1 MKKRLFVVLIS
12 LVFSLL
18 LFAQQE
24 TEVHG
29 VVTMMMEDD
38 ITLANMKRKVIEGAK
53 TEAVKMAF
61 GTTVT
66 KDVVMQT
73 TVVDGVERSDFVE
86 RAQEGVRGRWLGET
100 QPTQLSVNYDGESL
114 FFTAEVWGKAREI
127 VQAQTDLVMDV
138 LNRPVVSAKTTT
150 FNSGDNIYIRFK
162 APSSGYLAVYLL
174 EAKQVSC
181 LLPYKQ
187 MTQGIFA
194 VEAGKEYI
202 LFNPETDRNCL
213 RPYRLTTNM
222 SVETNELVLVFSP
235 HLFYKANDNK
245 GGVNQVNSLDNVSFN
260 EWLLKSQEQDSEM
273 VVKPEIIKIIRNN

>member
-1 MKKRLFVVLIS
+1 MYNNMKKRLFVVLIS

-86 RAQEGVRGRWLGET
+86 RAQEGVRAAWHH
-100 QPTQLSVNYDGESL
+100 D
-114 FFTAEVWGKAREI
+114 
-127 VQAQTDLVMDV
+127 
-138 LNRPVVSAKTTT
+138 
-150 FNSGDNIYIRFK
+150 
-162 APSSGYLAVYLL
+162 
-174 EAKQVSC
+174 
-181 LLPYKQ
+181 
-187 MTQGIFA
+187 
-194 VEAGKEYI
+194 
-202 LFNPETDRNCL
+202 
-213 RPYRLTTNM
+213 
-222 SVETNELVLVFSP
+222 
-235 HLFYKANDNK
+235 H
-245 GGVNQVNSLDNVSFN
+245 
-260 EWLLKSQEQDSEM
+260 
-273 VVKPEIIKIIRNN
+273 